1 MKTPLLLII
10 FSFAASLLLAPLPA
24 VAQEL
29 EDEIK
34 MGREAVAIVEK
45 EFKVLNDPALT
56 ARVDRIGQALAE
68 AANRNEVPITWGMP
82 KQGNFQYTFKVLD
95 TPEINAFALPGGF
108 IYVNKGLLDDVQS
121 DHELAGVLAHEI
133 AHVAHRHIT
142 RMSIDIQ
149 KQVTKVALPAA
160 LAALVL
166 KLPTQDVGTLMQGLG
181 LYQTAITNSYSREA
195 EYDADLSAVMFMQK
209 AGFNPVGML
218 TFLRRLASNESRTP
232 QMEMGIYQ
240 SHPLTVDRINSVRKA
255 LESMNIDMDQ
265 RAVSKYLALSAKPA
279 SADGVEGHEIY
290 IDETQIAF
298 LVSTAESSSAMRAES
313 MMSVID
319 RHMRDV
325 RFQDV
330 SVVGAT
336 VCIRGNAVMTVGVED
351 ARVAQLSREALARR
365 WGDELK
371 KAIWRRRIK

>member
-1 MKTPLLLII
+1 MKVPV
-10 FSFAASLLLAPLPA
+10 LLAIFIFVSSMLLTSSPA
-24 VAQEL
+24 VTQEL

-34 MGREAVAIVEK
+34 MGREAAAIVEK
-45 EFKVLNDPALT
+45 EFKVLNDPVLT
-56 ARVDRIGQALAE
+56 ARVERIGQALVD

-108 IYVNKGLLDDVQS
+108 VYVNKGLLDDVQS

-181 LYQTAITNSYSREA
+181 LYQTAVTNSYSREA

-218 TFLRRLASNESRTP
+218 TFLRRLAVNESRTP

-240 SHPLTVDRINSVRKA
+240 THPLTIDRINSVRKA
-255 LESMNIDMDQ
+255 LESMNVDMDQ

-279 SADGVEGHEIY
+279 TREGVDGHEIY
-290 IDETQIAF
+290 IDDTLIAF
-298 LVSTAESSSAMRAES
+298 LAPTQEASAIRAES
-313 MMSVID
+313 AMSVMD
-319 RHMRDV
+319 KQMRDV

-330 SVVGAT
+330 SVVGAS
-336 VCIRGNAVMTVGVED
+336 VCIRGVPVLTAGSED